1 MINQFQLILLKN
13 SENFDHSKYF
23 KKIRKNVKIYCTG
36 ENYGFGKGH
45 NYGFSKTM
53 SRYVL
58 ICNPDVIF
66 KKNYFKN
73 LFIYLD
79 QKIL

>member
-1 MINQFQLILLKN
+1 
-13 SENFDHSKYF
+13 
-23 KKIRKNVKIYCTG
+23 
-36 ENYGFGKGH
+36 
-45 NYGFSKTM
+45 M

-79 QKIL
+79 QKIIFNILGSQYEKKKCINQLMDYLIINK